1 MELTRFH
8 QCVDDEFGH
17 DYGTWILRS
26 HVLSEY
32 GKTPDELLAS
42 CLKPKRMFEKSGGHC
57 VAILTYRRS
66 AGWGLICRFSKTL
79 GSNLIIEHLCMY
91 GERKRSMSA
100 VGHRL
105 LNQEPRRNFSHTYE
119 VCGTS
124 WWGFQSKL

>member
-32 GKTPDELLAS
+32 GKTSNELLETETNV
-42 CLKPKRMFEKSGGHC
+42 RE
-57 VAILTYRRS
+57 
-66 AGWGLICRFSKTL
+66 ICRFLRLS

-124 WWGFQSKL
+124 WWGFSV